1 MSDNRSSLN
10 RREFIQLTIAAGLH
24 ATVEQYAGAAE
35 TGGIPYRAL
44 GSTGEKVSIIG
55 VGGYHLG
62 NPKDEQV
69 AIRIVRTA
77 LDNGIN
83 FLDNSWDY
91 HGGESM
97 VRMGKALQGGYRN
110 KAFLMCKTDSHSRD
124 GISRQ
129 IDESLKKLQTD
140 HVDLMQFHEVIRPD
154 DPEKIFAKGGA
165 IEGMMEAKKQGKVRH
180 IGFTGHKD
188 PKIHL
193 HMLDVS
199 KQHNF
204 KFDTVQMPVNVL
216 DEHFDSFTK
225 MVLPRLVDEKIG
237 PLGMKP
243 IAAGKAVESGTVTAP
258 ECLRFALS
266 MPVSVVITG
275 CESDRDIQQALDV
288 ARKFKPMT
296 EAERAAV
303 LKKTADVAAK
313 GKYEEY
319 KTTHVHDSTMQHPEW
334 LS

>member
-1 MSDNRSSLN
+1 MPDDRPGQT
-10 RREFIQLTIAAGLH
+10 RREFLQLAIAAGLF

-35 TGGIPYRAL
+35 TGNIPYRVL

-62 NPKDEQV
+62 NPDEQT
-69 AIRIVRTA
+69 AIKIVHTA

-97 VRMGKALQGGYRN
+97 VRMGKALAQSGYRK
-110 KAFLMCKTDSHSRD
+110 KAFLMCKTDSHSKD
-124 GISRQ
+124 GITKQ
-129 IDESLKKLQTD
+129 IDEALKKLQTD

-154 DPEKIFAKGGA
+154 DPEKIFAPGGA
-165 IEGMMEAKKQGKVRH
+165 FEGMMAARKAGKVRYV
-180 IGFTGHKD
+180 GFTGHKD

-193 HMLDVS
+193 HMLDVA
-199 KQHNF
+199 KQHSF
-204 KFDTVQMPVNVL
+204 HFDTVQMPVSVL
-216 DEHFDSFTK
+216 DEHFHSFTK
-225 MVLPRLVDEKIG
+225 TVLPRLVDEKIG

-243 IAAGKAVESGTVTAP
+243 IAAGKAVQSGAVTAP
-258 ECLRFALS
+258 ECLKFALS

-275 CESDRDIQQALDV
+275 CENDRDIQQALQI
-288 ARKFKPMT
+288 ARTFKPLT
-296 EAERAAV
+296 EAERSAL
-303 LKKTADVAAK
+303 LKKTAEVAAN
-313 GKYEEY
+313 GKFEEY

-334 LS
+334 LA